1 MKPSA
6 LLALPLCLLASGSP
20 APAIAQAPGVNTA
33 QDLSAVIALQGQPC
47 GAVVEVQR
55 QAENDFVVRCADG
68 NRYRVFVD
76 AQRRTR
82 VEKR

>member
-1 MKPSA
+1 MKPLVPLA
-6 LLALPLCLLASGSP
+6 LLLSSLSLAVA
-20 APAIAQAPGVNTA
+20 APAAAQAPGVNAA
-33 QDLSAVIALQGQPC
+33 QDLAAVIALQGQPC
-47 GAVVEVQR
+47 GSVTEVQR